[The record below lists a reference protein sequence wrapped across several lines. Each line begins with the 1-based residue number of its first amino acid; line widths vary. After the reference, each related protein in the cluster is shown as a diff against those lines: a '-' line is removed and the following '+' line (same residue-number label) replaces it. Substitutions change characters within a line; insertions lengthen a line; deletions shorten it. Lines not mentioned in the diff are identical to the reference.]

1 MRMLTNF
8 LHERLI
14 NCRRAFNSYPSKLS
28 DYGWTKASVEELRA
42 EAEEVPQ
49 PLTHLDKTGAAH
61 MVEITG
67 KAETK
72 RVATAVATLYF
83 SNGKTYDAL
92 SSQQVVKGNAIAV
105 ARLAAIQAAKKTS
118 DLVPLAHPSLG
129 ITAVSVD
136 VDVFGHYGR
145 NGRKQVIQEIRGP
158 LTIPA
163 LELTNGGVTITA
175 TVKCEGKTGVE
186 MEAITAATI
195 GAVTMYDMLKAIDK
209 GMVIMGARV
218 IRKEGGKSG
227 GWEWDESKHKLV
239 KTSASKPKDV
249 SEQPSQP
256 IGIPHATESSE
267 TRENGRQPMV
277 SDIDEWNQGLV
288 DEFSMPE
295 VPQSAMSERR
305 EAEDSINISQRFG
318 SLASQTDSILAE
330 DEGQS
335 SSYDG
340 SNHPRTEDIIPGEG
354 KEAHKKSQ
362 LTTQLSSD
370 SSNLAKSPLPK
381 PRKSPTRLAPKFPSK
396 PNNDPSAAYD
406 PENPFPDNTIETT
419 KLVSHLREIQKSP
432 YIERVAGAHEPNHR
446 ELELDTRKEWVPS
459 TMSPIRRED
468 LTKHFKAV
476 DSRDMAEWR
485 RKRYEESG
493 GPARGSVIE

>member
-1 MRMLTNF
+1 MRRLTAYIR
-8 LHERLI
+8 ERFV

-28 DYGWTKASVEELRA
+28 DYDPDHGWTKASVEELRA
-42 EAEEVPQ
+42 QAEKVPQPAQQ

-83 SNGKTYDAL
+83 SNPKTYHAL

-136 VDVFGHYGR
+136 VDVFEHHE
-145 NGRKQVIQEIRGP
+145 RKQVIQNFKGP
-158 LTIPA
+158 LSLPV
-163 LELTNGGVTITA
+163 LKLWSGGVTITA

-195 GAVTMYDMLKAIDK
+195 GAVTMYDMLKAVDK

-227 GWEWDESKHKLV
+227 GWEWDDSKHELV
-239 KTSASKPKDV
+239 KIGANNMKDANERSSQSIEPAHETGSNDTSPKQW
-249 SEQPSQP
+249 QPL
-256 IGIPHATESSE
+256 
-267 TRENGRQPMV
+267 V
-277 SDIDEWNQGLV
+277 SDVDEWNQGLV
-288 DEFSMPE
+288 DEFSMQE
-295 VPQSAMSERR
+295 TSQTAASERQDG
-305 EAEDSINISQRFG
+305 EHSTGTSQQTSSSVSRTDLTSAKDKG
-318 SLASQTDSILAE
+318 RLSSHNEVTDQTAAGKEKELHEESQTA
-330 DEGQS
+330 
-335 SSYDG
+335 
-340 SNHPRTEDIIPGEG
+340 NP
-354 KEAHKKSQ
+354 
-362 LTTQLSSD
+362 
-370 SSNLAKSPLPK
+370 SPK
-381 PRKSPTRLAPKFPSK
+381 
-396 PNNDPSAAYD
+396 
-406 PENPFPDNTIETT
+406 NTIPTSH
-419 KLVSHLREIQKSP
+419 LVSHLRGVQKSP
-432 YIERVAGAHEPNHR
+432 YIERVARAHEPNQR
-446 ELELDTRKEWVPS
+446 ELQLNTRDEWVPR

-468 LTKHFKAV
+468 LSRGFKRA

-485 RKRYEESG
+485 RRRYEEG
-493 GPARGSVIE
+493 GGSAGGSVIK